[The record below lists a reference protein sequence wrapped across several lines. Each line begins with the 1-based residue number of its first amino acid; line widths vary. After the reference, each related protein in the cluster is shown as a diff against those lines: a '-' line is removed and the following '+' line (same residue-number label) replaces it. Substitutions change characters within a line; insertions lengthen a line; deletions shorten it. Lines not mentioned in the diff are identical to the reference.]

1 MSDQLIRTDDIL
13 LAESRFAL
21 GDVLFETEHEQFC
34 YIHSFG
40 SLGILFPVV
49 VQKDDSNRI
58 HLADGRKRIKYAK
71 RNGIES
77 IRATVLP
84 RNTPVTDIITLIL
97 CNRRFEIE
105 SSVINKIEFLYF
117 VASLNVPESWILKS
131 LCTPFEFK
139 PYAGFLRE
147 CERIHN
153 LPKMLKQFCH
163 EKKFS
168 FKQLLNMTYHPT
180 GLLNQVMEWKKDLQL
195 TASTMEEIASNLREF
210 LKGSN
215 KTLEE
220 LLSDPEVGEIF
231 DSSLSPRDKTDRLR
245 RFIRLKRFPILS
257 DINARIQD
265 TVSALDIP
273 KEIKFDWDR
282 TLENK
287 RLDLTVNI
295 NDPEKW
301 QRIVGTLQ
309 SNEIKNAVQSIL
321 DEL

>member
-1 MSDQLIRTDDIL
+1 MSDQQVRIDDIL
-13 LAESRFAL
+13 VAESRFSL
-21 GDVLFETEHEQFC
+21 GDFHFETEHEQFC

-49 VQKDDSNRI
+49 VQKDDSDRI
-58 HLADGRKRIKYAK
+58 HLVDGRKRIQYAK

-84 RNTPVTDIITLIL
+84 WNTPVTDIITLIL
-97 CNRRFEIE
+97 CNRRFEVE
-105 SSVINKIEFLYF
+105 SSVINKVEFLYF
-117 VASLNVPESWILKS
+117 VTSLNVPESWILKS

-147 CERIHN
+147 CERINN

-168 FKQLLNMTYHPT
+168 FKQLVNMTYHPT
-180 GLLNQVMEWKKDLQL
+180 GLLNQLVEWKKDLQL
-195 TASTMEEIASNLREF
+195 TASTMEEIASNLGEF
-210 LKGSN
+210 FKGSN

-220 LLSDPEVGEIF
+220 LLSDPEVEEIF
-231 DSSLSPRDKTDRLR
+231 DSSLSPRDKTERLR
-245 RFIRLKRFPILS
+245 KVIRLKRFPILS

-273 KEIKFDWDR
+273 KEIKIDWDR

-287 RLDLTVNI
+287 RLGLTVNI
-295 NDPEKW
+295 DDPGKW
-301 QRIVGTLQ
+301 QEIVDTLQ
-309 SNEIKNAVQSIL
+309 SNEIRYAIQSIL